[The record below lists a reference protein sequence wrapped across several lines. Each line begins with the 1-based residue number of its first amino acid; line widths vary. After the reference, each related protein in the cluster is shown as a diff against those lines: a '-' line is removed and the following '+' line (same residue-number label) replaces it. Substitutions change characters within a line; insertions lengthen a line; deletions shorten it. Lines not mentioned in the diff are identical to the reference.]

1 MANRISIL
9 PPSQFISES
18 RLSGLGDWIFN
29 KAYYEDWY
37 EASSSSLLLLHGIAS
52 SRKTHTCSVVVDS
65 LLANA
70 AVHPS
75 AALFAY
81 FYCSSLEFERG
92 RSSLDEV
99 MRTILRQLATD
110 RIDSKKVRDF
120 LWSDY
125 ERRLA
130 TASIDGFDPPELRT
144 KDSVELILEL
154 ADQEPLTIVVIDDI
168 DHTHE
173 DDCHTFIEPLNRIIA
188 RSSNVVKI
196 LVTSRDNAHISTA
209 LTAADKTIR
218 ITSDEVRQDIETFV
232 NHQIDGAIV
241 KGWLFGNV
249 SPTLRSMVQQ
259 ALLGGA
265 GEM

>member
-1 MANRISIL
+1 
-9 PPSQFISES
+9 
-18 RLSGLGDWIFN
+18 
-29 KAYYEDWY
+29 
-37 EASSSSLLLLHGIAS
+37 
-52 SRKTHTCSVVVDS
+52 
-65 LLANA
+65 
-70 AVHPS
+70 
-75 AALFAY
+75 
-81 FYCSSLEFERG
+81 
-92 RSSLDEV
+92 

-259 ALLGGA
+259 ALLGSFRWIRLRREKIEDDVVAALQNKLPKVSKLYDDTLAYIFQA
-265 GEM
+265 GNHIRDVLIKAFSLVLYTVEPLNPPSFLAALAMAGPQNLPLTQLVDICPNLVL